1 MAQQWKAASALATKA
16 KGSNQKEKQK
26 QHIGSD
32 CHQESVLEED
42 DSIAA
47 YIYMKTK
54 QSSAINDNHSKQGT
68 VDMASTVGWSKQASL
83 TGKKNNN

>member
-16 KGSNQKEKQK
+16 KGSNQKEKQR
-26 QHIGSD
+26 QHIGRD
-32 CHQESVLEED
+32 CHQQSVLEED

-47 YIYMKTK
+47 YTIIWK
-54 QSSAINDNHSKQGT
+54 QSNQLQWQPQQQQGT
-68 VDMASTVGWSKQASL
+68 LDMASAVGWSKQASL